1 MLLLL
6 CHSQLTK
13 NITLY
18 QFKDVHEIVILSVDV
33 SADGEL
39 LALRNIHVNQ
49 TRLGLEILSDVDQ
62 NLGKGR
68 HI

>member
-39 LALRNIHVNQ
+39 LALRNVHVNQ